1 MEKHAN
7 ITVGS
12 NYRRIQHTLGDQQR
26 SEQYLPSSWKQNAF
40 RTEEFLVKWQNTKH
54 RWAFHHT
61 AKWDKIPRVHAE
73 LTTLSLA
80 SFEAARLRAS
90 WEGGLRGFTPS
101 PLPDFRHMENS
112 ESQDLTEARQRAS
125 SPSESR
131 DRQSVT
137 REWQASVGRGAWS
150 GLGNPFEARFARAW
164 LVHVTR
170 RRKRGG
176 ERKESTYAPQYFHTS
191 HTRTCSL
198 RYLQLRPS
206 SSSLPK
212 NGRSE
217 IESFSMTT
225 RVL

>member
-1 MEKHAN
+1 M
-7 ITVGS
+7 
-12 NYRRIQHTLGDQQR
+12 
-26 SEQYLPSSWKQNAF
+26 
-40 RTEEFLVKWQNTKH
+40 TKH
-54 RWAFHHT
+54 TKHWWAVHYT

-80 SFEAARLRAS
+80 SFEATQLGAS
-90 WEGGLRGFTPS
+90 WEGGMRGFTQS
-101 PLPDFRHMENS
+101 PRSDFRHMENS

-125 SPSESR
+125 SPFESC

-150 GLGNPFEARFARAW
+150 GLGNHFDARFARAW

-170 RRKRGG
+170 WRKRGG
-176 ERKESTYAPQYFHTS
+176 ERKESTYAPQYFHTW

-217 IESFSMTT
+217 IGSFSMTT